1 MGRYFH
7 MLQATSYTPRATHSG
22 PTNPTP
28 ISQTFRNSP
37 CIRVARIQFT
47 SATVKGVRVL
57 KNTSQGVRKTRVF
70 LGRWLNWS
78 ITYSISASPTAVRSR
93 PLAKLWQI
101 QVARPNHMLKRD
113 PLECSRLYLMRSR
126 PNAKTPRL
134 SSACCWQMMSWL
146 LPYRGSPIRSTSYQ
160 GE

>member
-1 MGRYFH
+1 

-47 SATVKGVRVL
+47 SATVKGIRVV
-57 KNTSQGVRKTRVF
+57 KNTSQGARKPRAF
-70 LGRWLNWS
+70 LGWWLSWF
-78 ITYSISASPTAVRSR
+78 ITYSVLASLAAARSR
-93 PLAKLWQI
+93 PLGKHWRI
-101 QVARPNHMLKRD
+101 QVARPNHMLKQD
-113 PLECSRLYLMRSR
+113 PLECSRLHPMRSR
-126 PNAKTPRL
+126 PNAKAPRP